1 MIEEILV
8 YEPKV
13 QEFFSLHQL
22 ISFYIYSYKKLLSKD
37 SPLIMVL
44 TQLETKV
51 WQHICTLMTNKIN
64 KSNYNTLLY
73 SMDSSPLPIVQE
85 YISIMSSSLVMYM
98 RFMLSPSIYRFN
110 TCLLSDSEK
119 EECFGQLA
127 STTIPLLLTVCQ
139 KSFKSIENNGKNTP
153 IFMVNTLEQLRKTFV
168 TYSFTVDWVVK
179 CTDELEY
186 WLEIIIHDKVF
197 CLLKCL

>member
-85 YISIMSSSLVMYM
+85 YISIMSSSLVMYA
-98 RFMLSPSIYRFN
+98 FYCS
-110 TCLLSDSEK
+110 
-119 EECFGQLA
+119 
-127 STTIPLLLTVCQ
+127 LLLYID
-139 KSFKSIENNGKNTP
+139 SIPACYQTQRKRNALVSWP
-153 IFMVNTLEQLRKTFV
+153 VLRFL
-168 TYSFTVDWVVK
+168 F
-179 CTDELEY
+179 
-186 WLEIIIHDKVF
+186 F
-197 CLLKCL
+197 